1 MENYR
6 RQPGFSLME
15 TLLAVGTLA
24 VGMLFIGGT
33 FMTGIYFTG
42 LSTERTIASVAADEA
57 FAKIRL
63 FGDPNMKSLSTT
75 TFLPY
80 DGRVRQRDK
89 SGRTVTIIDEYLY
102 PSTGETTSGQY
113 SWAAICKWVNDSS
126 RQVQFTVFVCRQSS
140 AASKYWVRKT
150 GAGATGFTASDLPRP
165 VRVTITQDA
174 ASTIKNEVTIV
185 DPVAADG
192 IDECAFVND
201 GASIVDDATGQIYRV
216 LERSATQPD
225 RIKLDRPWA
234 GGAITPP
241 AGGGVWVVPPPTVG
255 GRDPLVAIY
264 QKVIRF

>member
-1 MENYR
+1 MSRNV

-63 FGDPNMKSLSTT
+63 FGDPNMAGLSTA

-89 SGRTVTIIDEYLY
+89 GGRTVTLIDEYLY

-113 SWAAICKWVNDSS
+113 SWAAICKRVNTSS
-126 RQVQFTVFVCRQSS
+126 RQVQFTVFICREGS
-140 AASKYWVRKT
+140 AESKYWVRKT
-150 GAGATGFTASDLPRP
+150 GAAAPGFTLSDLPRP
-165 VRVTITQDA
+165 VRVATTPDPS
-174 ASTIKNEVTIV
+174 STDELIFA
-185 DPVAADG
+185 DPVKTDG
-192 IDECAFVND
+192 IDECAFISD
-201 GASIVDDATGQIYRV
+201 GTSIVDDATGQIYRV
-216 LERSATQPD
+216 LKRIVDQPD
-225 RIKLDRPWA
+225 QPQRIKLDRPWTSA
-234 GGAITPP
+234 SGD
-241 AGGGVWVVPPPTVG
+241 VWVVPPPTVG
-255 GRDPLVAIY
+255 GRDPLAAIY
-264 QKVIRF
+264 QKAIRFPVP